1 MQQERTARLIH
12 QLYHL
17 NLMSKNYV
25 IIDASD
31 VSSIDFDQV
40 METSADTLR
49 YSLDGSK
56 TFVKF
61 EGSTPSFLEGKTQY
75 TNSEILAILATSEW
89 TNPNPP
95 GE

>member
-1 MQQERTARLIH
+1 MGPSIH
-12 QLYHL
+12 PTWQVS
-17 NLMSKNYV
+17 MIKNYV

-40 METSADTLR
+40 METSAQTLR
-49 YSLDGSK
+49 FSLDGSK

-75 TNSEILAILATSEW
+75 DHSEILTILATDEW
-89 TNPNPP
+89 TDPNPP
-95 GE
+95 GG